1 MQCIFTLHAAYTF
14 SSNVGGKTMEPQ
26 KRVIQLLN
34 PHVLLPIIAALI
46 ALILIV
52 LICIFAS
59 EANSVRN
66 EYALA
71 RDSVGEDL
79 YTSLYMFAR
88 SYDGVTLA
96 GADVQGSILPTMR
109 SYYTAATALDDAIVN
124 AYGQRYRL
132 LDGTTRDAIEAA
144 FEAFDDAFAQGDT
157 TSDAVSS
164 MSACVQGVEQLLTT
178 RYDDATRLLPA

>member
-1 MQCIFTLHAAYTF
+1 
-14 SSNVGGKTMEPQ
+14 MEPQ
-26 KRVIQLLN
+26 KRVKLKLN
-34 PHVLLPIIAALI
+34 PRVILPCIAALI
-46 ALILIV
+46 ALTLILLV
-52 LICIFAS
+52 CIFAGR
-59 EANSVRN
+59 ATHIQN
-66 EYALA
+66 EYAQA
-71 RDSVGEDL
+71 RDSVGADL
-79 YTSLYMFAR
+79 YYNLYMFAR

-157 TSDAVSS
+157 TNDAVSS

-178 RYDDATRLLPA
+178 RYDAATRLLPA